1 MQKFNK
7 NALNW
12 PNLNR
17 VYQIARLGG
26 FSIRVAYPNDYIA
39 GQEDYQMIKEN
50 LKNVEFKK
58 DGELLV
64 SIYKEKEKPQIL
76 EAEYNVFNKFEQD
89 FDKLSKKET
98 PTVFKS
104 KETCESLLKT
114 ASNRLNF
121 SLDKTKKI
129 YQIAAIIAKVD
140 GERLIEVHHVAEAIQ
155 YNSPYSIKEDFYV
168 EAESCNMIFGHGIT
182 IATTNHDTIDIE
194 NAINYLKSL

>member
-1 MQKFNK
+1 MNK

-17 VYQIARLGG
+17 VYQIARLGN
-26 FSIRVAYPNDYIA
+26 FSIRVVYPNDYIA

-64 SIYKEKEKPQIL
+64 SIYKEKARIQTL
-76 EAEYNVFNKFEQD
+76 ESECNDFNKFEHD

-98 PTVFKS
+98 PTVFQS
-104 KETCESLLKT
+104 KETCEALLKT

-121 SLDKTKKI
+121 GLDKTERI

-140 GERLIEVHHVAEAIQ
+140 GKKLIGTEHVAEAIQ
-155 YNSPYSIKEDFYV
+155 YNCPSSTEESFYV

-182 IATTNHDTIDIE
+182 IATTNHDKWDIE
-194 NAINYLKSL
+194 NAINYLKSLL